1 MGYEIHK
8 KCFTY
13 LLCNSLMREKELHVK
28 EVARV
33 LTIKGGTQLAT
44 VQVRDRKGL
53 HLREQLKLIL
63 SSSAQW

>member
-1 MGYEIHK
+1 M
-8 KCFTY
+8 
-13 LLCNSLMREKELHVK
+13 SEKELHVK

-33 LTIKGGTQLAT
+33 LTIKGGTLLAT

-63 SSSAQW
+63 SASAQW